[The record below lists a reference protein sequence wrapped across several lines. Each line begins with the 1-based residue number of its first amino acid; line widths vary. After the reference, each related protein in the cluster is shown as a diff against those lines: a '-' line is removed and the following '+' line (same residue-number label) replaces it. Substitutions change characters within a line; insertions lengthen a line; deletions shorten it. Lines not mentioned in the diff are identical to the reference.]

1 MPADKFVILNSCVT
15 LPEARHAAQRLQ
27 AAGIPAYIRGEAAA
41 LIAADPDRAVVRLEV
56 AEEDVEH
63 AQRVLA
69 WPLGTEASKPVDPDV
84 KALSAS
90 EPTDPD
96 ADRLATVEVF
106 YDPLDAK
113 HAADLLRAQGI
124 ACSLQGTSE
133 GILPGLAPGI
143 PSLRLEVREGD
154 LERAY
159 AILGFMVDEE
169 E

>member
-1 MPADKFVILNSCVT
+1 MSAGKFVILNACAT

-41 LIAADPDRAVVRLEV
+41 LVAADPALAIVSLEV

-63 AQRVLA
+63 AERVLA
-69 WPLGTEASKPVDPDV
+69 RPPGTEASRPAESDV
-84 KALSAS
+84 KAPPAH
-90 EPTDPD
+90 EAAGEAAD
-96 ADRLATVEVF
+96 ADAESLATVEVF

-124 ACSLQGTSE
+124 TCSLQGTSE

-143 PSLRLEVREGD
+143 PNLRLVVREG
-154 LERAY
+154 
-159 AILGFMVDEE
+159 
-169 E
+169 